1 MWDEATWKKH
11 FLVYNID
18 RARTQRHSK
27 RLIPIQYMKF
37 SLNTEMDIPSTREN
51 TGHEMLCKPWWN
63 LCARGSTVKQRMLP
77 SIPALQVLSCNLLQ
91 LLIDYVP
98 LEEFK
103 MEKSR
108 KHSVL

>member
-18 RARTQRHSK
+18 RARTQRNSK

-37 SLNTEMDIPSTREN
+37 SLNTEMDIPSTGEN

-63 LCARGSTVKQRMLP
+63 L
-77 SIPALQVLSCNLLQ
+77 
-91 LLIDYVP
+91 
-98 LEEFK
+98 
-103 MEKSR
+103 
-108 KHSVL
+108 